1 MINELYLAKD
11 PDGKI
16 YGFHTYPEWHHN
28 DGDGYWLPPDDDVN
42 IFYPDQLLFLFGDK
56 IKSIEVTG
64 NLPVK
69 IMFNAEVVS

>member
-16 YGFHTYPEWHHN
+16 YGYQSYPEC
-28 DGDGYWLPPDDDVN
+28 DDAGYWMPSNDEV
-42 IFYPDQLLFLFGDK
+42 IMIYPDTLLFPFGDK
-56 IKSIEVTG
+56 IKSIEVTE

-69 IMFNAEVVS
+69 IMFNAEVE